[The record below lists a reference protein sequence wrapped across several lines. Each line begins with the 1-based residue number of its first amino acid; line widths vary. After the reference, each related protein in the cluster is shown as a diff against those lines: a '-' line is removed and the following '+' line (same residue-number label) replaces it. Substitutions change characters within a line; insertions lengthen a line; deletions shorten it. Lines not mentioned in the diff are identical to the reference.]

1 MQKKLTKKKIL
12 FEIRTEYLSFQSLT
26 VIHDV
31 VICPLRDNTEN
42 QNHTRVKQ
50 ILKIKY
56 QEIKTKDLN
65 EGSFV

>member
-26 VIHDV
+26 VVHDV

-50 ILKIKY
+50 
-56 QEIKTKDLN
+56 
-65 EGSFV
+65 SFEN